1 MTFLYSID
9 RKQLNHMKNILLTV
23 CAAAALLPFTGC
35 LVAEGHG
42 HAYGHAR
49 YETHTDVI
57 VERPVHREVI
67 VERPVMVV
75 RPPEI
80 IIH

>member
-1 MTFLYSID
+1 MDITLRQKERITYMN
-9 RKQLNHMKNILLTV
+9 KTLL
-23 CAAAALLPFTGC
+23 AACIVTALTATGC
-35 LVAEGHG
+35 LVAEEGHG

-49 YETHTDVI
+49 YETHS
-57 VERPVHREVI
+57 EVI
-67 VERPVMVV
+67 VEHPVIITPPRPVLVV

>member
-1 MTFLYSID
+1 M
-9 RKQLNHMKNILLTV
+9 NHMKKTLLTV

-42 HAYGHAR
+42 HGHAYGHAR
-49 YETHTDVI
+49 YETRT
-57 VERPVHREVI
+57 EVI
-67 VERPVMVV
+67 VERPRPVIVVAPPRPAIVV
-75 RPPEI
+75 RAPEI